1 VTAAELGEALRRLP
15 VVAEALDRMWPVLT
29 PHALLRDLFG
39 APPLVEL
46 AGRGLLSPD
55 EQRLLVRPRS
65 ESLETVAWTDAD
77 LALLD
82 ESRALLGS
90 IRRQGGE
97 EEAPRAYGHIVVD
110 EAQDLSPMQ
119 WRMLGRRSLSSSM
132 TIVGDIAQ
140 ATGAWA
146 PSSWADALEH
156 LPTRRDSRVVELTVN
171 YRTPSEIM
179 ELAGRVLDAAASG
192 MTAPQSVRSTGVEPT
207 ISSTDPAA
215 LPGVVA
221 TVVAE
226 ESGVVTR
233 ESASGGTI
241 GVICASSMVDSLAA
255 ALHQAKVD
263 YGSLEA
269 GALDDTVTLVTVGA
283 VKGLEFDSVV
293 VVEPARI
300 VAESAQGLRAL
311 YVALTRATRR
321 LTIVF
326 AEALPPSLRSSAPG
340 SGD

>member
-1 VTAAELGEALRRLP
+1 MR
-15 VVAEALDRMWPVLT
+15 
-29 PHALLRDLFG
+29 
-39 APPLVEL
+39 
-46 AGRGLLSPD
+46 
-55 EQRLLVRPRS
+55 
-65 ESLETVAWTDAD
+65 
-77 LALLD
+77 
-82 ESRALLGS
+82 
-90 IRRQGGE
+90 
-97 EEAPRAYGHIVVD
+97 
-110 EAQDLSPMQ
+110 
-119 WRMLGRRSLSSSM
+119 GRRSLSSSM
-132 TIVGDIAQ
+132 TIVGDSAQ